1 MDPNANLKR
10 QRELAAEII
19 DGYGNRDASD
29 IADLA
34 AELAELVQALDEWRQ
49 NGGFDPYAQTEVEPK
64 GDDVVLGAG
73 EHDPRYYAM
82 DLIAENVTD
91 LADEVVAMREKRG
104 RLLGLVDDVEGGII
118 AYVLGE
124 SLTTQLV
131 TTLNRTGPLEG
142 S

>member
-34 AELAELVQALDEWRQ
+34 AELAELVQALDEWRLR
-49 NGGFDPYAQTEVEPK
+49 GGFDPYAQTGVEPK
-64 GDDVVLGAG
+64 DDDD
-73 EHDPRYYAM
+73 EPRYYSM
-82 DLIAENVTD
+82 DLIEQNVTD
-91 LADEVVAMREKRG
+91 LADEVAAMREKRG

-124 SLTTQLV
+124 GLTTQLV

>member
-34 AELAELVQALDEWRQ
+34 AELAELVQTLDEWRLR
-49 NGGFDPYAQTEVEPK
+49 GGFDPYAQTEVEPK
-64 GDDVVLGAG
+64 DDDDD
-73 EHDPRYYAM
+73 EPRYYSM
-82 DLIAENVTD
+82 DLIEQNVTD
-91 LADEVVAMREKRG
+91 LADEVAAMREKRG

>member
-19 DGYGNRDASD
+19 DGYGNRD

-34 AELAELVQALDEWRQ
+34 AELAELVQALDEWRLK
-49 NGGFDPYAQTEVEPK
+49 GGFDPYAQTEVEPK
-64 GDDVVLGAG
+64 DADD
-73 EHDPRYYAM
+73 EPRYYAM
-82 DLIAENVTD
+82 DLIPENVTD
-91 LADEVVAMREKRG
+91 LADEVTAMREKRG
-104 RLLGLVDDVEGGII
+104 RLLGLVDNVDGGII

-124 SLTTQLV
+124 GLTADLV
-131 TTLNRTGPLEG
+131 TALNRTGPLEG